1 MSSAHSFPIVWTIA
15 GSDCCAGAGLQ
26 ADLHTFH
33 DFNVIGNS
41 IVSAVTAQHPHGVL
55 SVTTVDEETYR
66 RQFEALLI
74 QGFPDAIKIGLLCNG
89 TQIALLAETI
99 RYIRAHSSKPVFVV
113 YDPVATASSGQKLA
127 DVTTLLPKI
136 KTQLLPLIDLL
147 TPNAHELAR
156 LTMLPENAIRNEEQV
171 IRCAD
176 LLREL
181 GVKAILAKG
190 GHFTFTENEICDYL
204 IEESG
209 VSRFYHPRIDSV
221 NTHGTGCTL
230 AAAIAAMSAK
240 GFRLQDSVTVAVAYL
255 QQGLRNSSP
264 HGQTALASVK
274 HSGYPVR
281 RHDFPRT
288 DLMDFPLTLP
298 KQPFATT
305 EQKLGLYPVV
315 DSVVW
320 IEKLIHAGVKTLQIR
335 LKNQPHFETEEQ
347 IKRAIALAR
356 QHQVRL
362 FINDYWQL
370 AVKYGAYGVH
380 LGQEDLATADL
391 TAIQQAGLRLGV
403 STHGYFEMMRV
414 FALRPSYIAC
424 GPIFPTATKVMQTL
438 PQGVQNLMRYVT
450 LAEGIPT
457 VAIGGIKLMD
467 FPAVLAAG
475 VGSIA
480 VVSAI
485 TQAENWQSAVEK
497 GRIFFNRPECLPN

>member
-113 YDPVATASSGQKLA
+113 YDPVATASSGQKLS

-156 LTMLPENAIRNEEQV
+156 LTMLPENAIRNEVQV

-298 KQPFATT
+298 KQPFAAT

-320 IEKLIHAGVKTLQIR
+320 IEKLIHAGVKTL
-335 LKNQPHFETEEQ
+335 
-347 IKRAIALAR
+347 
-356 QHQVRL
+356 
-362 FINDYWQL
+362 
-370 AVKYGAYGVH
+370 
-380 LGQEDLATADL
+380 
-391 TAIQQAGLRLGV
+391 
-403 STHGYFEMMRV
+403 
-414 FALRPSYIAC
+414 
-424 GPIFPTATKVMQTL
+424 
-438 PQGVQNLMRYVT
+438 
-450 LAEGIPT
+450 
-457 VAIGGIKLMD
+457 
-467 FPAVLAAG
+467 
-475 VGSIA
+475 
-480 VVSAI
+480 
-485 TQAENWQSAVEK
+485 
-497 GRIFFNRPECLPN
+497 